1 MPITIKTLAPYA
13 SFVVAYSTTVV
24 PDYKLPQRNPRE
36 FFPTATGRFKI
47 TNLKTPACPGMASTF
62 AFHAKQKRKVTW
74 GGGNQVED
82 QLNHLASYFALD
94 RFVLIY
100 ISDAE
105 LKSDLHEALFE
116 GRLTNWQPADERV
129 LVNAYITGST
139 LKTLWLGSTH
149 RNVSVRPSSKVISG
163 QDLADAIDP
172 FGDSTFV
179 AGAVRSSKAGV
190 SLTRSGIWFRPTK
203 DWRDFSDIS
212 KTVLDLLIATQANI
226 ATLSSEVHWGP
237 ATRVFDFTGVGPA
250 YDIEWADPDTLKGK
264 HRARKLEQL
273 KNRFEIEISSA
284 TVANKDVSV
293 LATEVSSGASCNLIL
308 QPDFNAGRLVLAFSG
323 TYPAQFADLVMGITA
338 DPELIRVY
346 YDTWHTISG
355 ASLCLATV
363 QDRPFTL
370 DFCDFN
376 PGTGYRVDQE
386 KPPGKT
392 VPVAN
397 ILTTAD
403 LSLFKW
409 VFKDGLGQLGLSQPA
424 LGRCW
429 LYCDDGAGEVADFI
443 HIELPSNP
451 ATQKPKIALIHVKG
465 ANSRKATRRIS
476 AGAYEV
482 VTAQAMKNLRR
493 MSSLGMISDLTASV
507 RKHGG
512 LRVWDQPWS
521 VGLSSSS
528 AVGNAMLAALATI
541 TADCEYQVI
550 VVQPHVLKS
559 KYLTATGHAV
569 NTPSVQLRSL
579 LYGAHLMAQAAG
591 AKFRVISDQR

>member
-1 MPITIKTLAPYA
+1 VQISITTLAPYA
-13 SFVVAYSTTVV
+13 SFVVAYSAAVV
-24 PDYKLPQRNPRE
+24 PDYKLLEKNLRG
-36 FFPTATGRFKI
+36 FFPIAARRFKI
-47 TNLKTPACPGMASTF
+47 TDLKAPAYPGIASTF
-62 AFHAKQKRKVTW
+62 AFHSKEKRKVTW
-74 GGGNQVED
+74 GGGNQIED
-82 QLNHLASYFALD
+82 QLNHLVSYFALD
-94 RFVLIY
+94 QFVLIY
-100 ISDAE
+100 ISDPE
-105 LKSDLHEALFE
+105 LKSDVHDALFD
-116 GRLTNWQPADERV
+116 GRLTNWQPVDERV

-139 LKTLWLGSTH
+139 LKTLWLGGTH

-190 SLTRSGIWFRPTK
+190 SLKRSGLWFRPTK
-203 DWRDFSDIS
+203 DWQDFSDIS
-212 KTVLDLLIATQANI
+212 KTVLDLLIATQKNI
-226 ATLSSEVHWGP
+226 ATLSSAVHWGL
-237 ATRVFDFTGVGPA
+237 ATRVFNFTGVGPA
-250 YDIEWADPDTLKGK
+250 YDIEWADPDTVKGK
-264 HRARKLEQL
+264 NRARKLEQL
-273 KNRFEIEISSA
+273 RNRFEIEISSA
-284 TVANKDVSV
+284 KVANKDVSV
-293 LATEVSSGASCNLIL
+293 LVTEVSSGMSCNLVL
-308 QPDFNAGRLVLAFSG
+308 QPDFNAGRLVLTFSG
-323 TYPAQFADLVMGITA
+323 TYPSQFSDLVGGIKA

-355 ASLCLATV
+355 SSLCLATV

-376 PGTGYRVDQE
+376 LGTAYCVDRE
-386 KPPGKT
+386 KPPGKS
-392 VPVAN
+392 VPIAN
-397 ILTTAD
+397 IFTATD

-424 LGRCW
+424 PGRCW

-451 ATQKPKIALIHVKG
+451 ATQKPKITLIHVKG
-465 ANSRKATRRIS
+465 ANSCKLTRRIS

-493 MSSLGMISDLTASV
+493 MSSFSIIPDLAASV

-512 LRVWDQPWS
+512 GRVWDRPWS
-521 VGLSSSS
+521 IGLTSSPT
-528 AVGNAMLAALATI
+528 VGNTMLAALGSI

-550 VVQPHVLKS
+550 IVQPHVLKS
-559 KYLTATGHAV
+559 KYLTATGHAMD
-569 NTPSVQLRSL
+569 TPSVQLRSL
-579 LYGAHLMAQAAG
+579 LYGAHLMAQAVG

>member
-1 MPITIKTLAPYA
+1 MPITISTLAPYA
-13 SFVVAYSTTVV
+13 SFVVAYSTIAA
-24 PDYKLPQRNPRE
+24 PNYRLLQRNLRG
-36 FFPTATGRFKI
+36 FFPPAAGRFNI
-47 TNLKTPACPGMASTF
+47 TNLQAPAYPGIASTF
-62 AFHAKQKRKVTW
+62 AFHAKEKRKVTW

-82 QLNHLASYFALD
+82 QLNHLVSYFALG

-100 ISDAE
+100 VSDAE
-105 LKSDLHEALFE
+105 LKSEVHDALFD
-116 GRLTNWQPADERV
+116 GGLTDWQPVDERV
-129 LVNAYITGST
+129 LVNAYIKGST
-139 LKTLWLGSTH
+139 LKTLWLGGTH

-163 QDLADAIDP
+163 PDLADAIDP

-190 SLTRSGIWFRPTK
+190 SLKRSGLWFRPTK

-212 KTVLDLLIATQANI
+212 KTVLDLLVATQTNI
-226 ATLSSEVHWGP
+226 ASLSSAVHWGL

-264 HRARKLEQL
+264 QRARKLEQL
-273 KNRFEIEISSA
+273 RGRFEIEISSA
-284 TVANKDVSV
+284 VVANKDVSILV
-293 LATEVSSGASCNLIL
+293 SETSSGVSCNLVL
-308 QPDFNAGRLVLAFSG
+308 QPDFKAGRLVLAFLG
-323 TYPAQFADLVMGITA
+323 TYPAQFADLVVGITS

-355 ASLCLATV
+355 ASLCLAMV
-363 QDRPFTL
+363 QDRAFTL
-370 DFCDFN
+370 EFCDFN
-376 PGTGYRVDQE
+376 PGTGYRVDRE
-386 KPPGKT
+386 KPPGKS
-392 VPVAN
+392 VPIAN
-397 ILTTAD
+397 IFTAAD

-409 VFKDGLGQLGLSQPA
+409 VFKEGLAQLGLSQPMP
-424 LGRCW
+424 GRCW

-451 ATQKPKIALIHVKG
+451 ATQKPKITLIHVKG
-465 ANSRKATRRIS
+465 ANNHKATRRIS

-493 MSSLGMISDLTASV
+493 MSSVSIIPDLTASV
-507 RKHGG
+507 GKHGG
-512 LRVWDQPWS
+512 TRIWDQPWS
-521 VGLSSSS
+521 IGLTSSS
-528 AVGNAMLAALATI
+528 AVGSAMLTALSTI
-541 TADCEYQVI
+541 TADCEYEVI
-550 VVQPHVLKS
+550 VVQPHVLQS
-559 KYLTATGHAV
+559 KYMTSSGHAV